1 MCSAFNNILDK
12 FKLPYLALPFNIIAT
27 ASFMALHAFYEDTE
41 DNGKSFYQKRLHFLY
56 YPFILHKYK
65 LCFHSYSDDVEIP
78 AIDTDVMTFKY
89 ENKNSIFSSFSV
101 TQCAVSV

>member
-41 DNGKSFYQKRLHFLY
+41 NKGKSFYWKDSFLY
-56 YPFILHKYK
+56 YFTDKLLYYTNTNCGFIHIQTTLRF
-65 LCFHSYSDDVEIP
+65 LP
-78 AIDTDVMTFKY
+78 
-89 ENKNSIFSSFSV
+89 
-101 TQCAVSV
+101 